1 MSYDDP
7 ESENNGPFVVN
18 ESKDI
23 LMNSWRTELNAPEI
37 LPYKEELVAEIQEFL
52 SDQEVTDQL
61 RLLLLQCRLYYM
73 MTSRKCSIKVRY
85 GYSYDVVDS
94 CNRMGMQIDDSITEP
109 VLSYCQRDDSTST
122 VTRSL

>member
-7 ESENNGPFVVN
+7 ESENNGTFVVN

-52 SDQEVTDQL
+52 SDQEVTDFEMFTPTTL
-61 RLLLLQCRLYYM
+61 
-73 MTSRKCSIKVRY
+73 SII
-85 GYSYDVVDS
+85 
-94 CNRMGMQIDDSITEP
+94 QHDDIK
-109 VLSYCQRDDSTST
+109 
-122 VTRSL
+122 

>member
-7 ESENNGPFVVN
+7 ESENNGTFVVN

-52 SDQEVTDQL
+52 SDQEVTDFKMFTPTTL
-61 RLLLLQCRLYYM
+61 
-73 MTSRKCSIKVRY
+73 SI
-85 GYSYDVVDS
+85 
-94 CNRMGMQIDDSITEP
+94 MLHDDIE
-109 VLSYCQRDDSTST
+109 
-122 VTRSL
+122 

>member
-7 ESENNGPFVVN
+7 ESENNGTFVVN

-23 LMNSWRTELNAPEI
+23 LMDSWRTELNAPEI

-61 RLLLLQCRLYYM
+61 RLLLLQCQLYYM
-73 MTSRKCSIKVRY
+73 MTSRKCSIKE
-85 GYSYDVVDS
+85 SYRCS
-94 CNRMGMQIDDSITEP
+94 
-109 VLSYCQRDDSTST
+109 
-122 VTRSL
+122 